1 MHKFYF
7 LKPKE
12 LFSEVA
18 LRGPSDNDDGESNF
32 DENKT
37 NFILEDIQEILTN
50 VQLSTMGNDSEED
63 LKNVV
68 KILMIF
74 CL

>member
-7 LKPKE
+7 LKPEE

-18 LRGPSDNDDGESNF
+18 LRGLGDNDDEESNF
-32 DENKT
+32 GETKT
-37 NFILEDIQEILTN
+37 NFILEDIQKILTN
-50 VQLSTMGNDSEED
+50 IQLSIMGNDSEED
-63 LKNVV
+63 LKNVE